1 MITFIRRI
9 IEVLVGPSAVISTT
23 SSVWRDL
30 IAGLNARSAGERESG
45 AFLLGTIRDNGQRTI
60 QDFVLYDDLDST
72 ALESGGIYLQSS
84 AYPRLWAICRER
96 KMSVVADV
104 HTHPGA
110 FVQQSSID
118 REHPMISQ
126 RGHIAIVLPH
136 YGRTPENPRVAGVY
150 RYLGSHQWETLQTGR
165 GKAKGIHVERR

>member
-1 MITFIRRI
+1 MFTLIRRI
-9 IEVLVGPSAVISTT
+9 IEVLVGPSVVIRISD
-23 SSVWRDL
+23 SLWRDL
-30 IAGLNARSAGERESG
+30 IAALNARSASERESG

-60 QDFVLYDDLDST
+60 QDFVLYDDLDAS

-84 AYPRLWAICRER
+84 AYPRLWAICRQR
-96 KMSVVADV
+96 NMSVVADV

-126 RGHIAIVLPH
+126 RGHIAIVLPQ
-136 YGRTPENPRVAGVY
+136 YGRTPDDPKVAGVY
-150 RYLGSHQWETLQTGR
+150 RYLGSHRWETLQTGR
-165 GKAKGIHVERR
+165 GKAKAIHVGR